1 MANRLSQIHDCSSPS
16 QWRYVPSKLNP
27 ADDAS
32 RGLKV
37 DELLTN
43 SRWKV
48 GPPFLWQSEDKWP
61 SYPGVEE
68 LSEEDPEVK
77 KDAKVGG
84 VLTDGDAIQVDQ
96 LLERFSSWHSLKKF
110 VAWFLR
116 YKTSLRK
123 FCARDKEKPVIPA
136 VKSSIEPISVPEIR
150 EAEQSIVKYV
160 QEKHFK
166 EEIES
171 LKRNQD
177 VVTVI
182 PSQRPKGGSVKRSS
196 SIFNLDPVLVDGILV
211 VGGRLRHASLPED
224 AKHQF
229 ILPKDHHVTNL
240 IVWHYHLGSAHSG
253 REYVLSLLRS
263 KFWVIRAN
271 SVVRKLLA
279 NCFSCRRRQAPVC
292 SQKMADLPKERVTPG
307 QPLFSHVGIDYF
319 GPFMVKQGR
328 SQVKRYGCIFTCLTI
343 RAVHIEIAHSL
354 DTDSFIN
361 ALRRFIARRG
371 KPVLVRTDNGTNF
384 VSGEKELRTCI
395 QKWNRQRIH
404 EYLLQQ
410 EVRWIFNP
418 PAASHH
424 GGIWERCIRTTRKIL
439 NALLNEQV
447 LNDEGLLTLMCEVEA
462 VMNGQPITKVSEDS
476 RDLEALSPNH
486 LLLLRQ
492 GAVLPPGLFQREDS
506 YSRRRWRQIQYLADQ
521 FWKRWCR
528 EYIPLLQRRQK
539 WNNSR
544 RNLAV
549 GDFVLIADE
558 TTPQSC
564 WLLARVIEVMPGSD
578 GFV

>member
-1 MANRLSQIHDCSSPS
+1 M
-16 QWRYVPSKLNP
+16 
-27 ADDAS
+27 
-32 RGLKV
+32 
-37 DELLTN
+37 
-43 SRWKV
+43 
-48 GPPFLWQSEDKWP
+48 
-61 SYPGVEE
+61 
-68 LSEEDPEVK
+68 
-77 KDAKVGG
+77 
-84 VLTDGDAIQVDQ
+84 
-96 LLERFSSWHSLKKF
+96 
-110 VAWFLR
+110 
-116 YKTSLRK
+116 
-123 FCARDKEKPVIPA
+123 IPA
-136 VKSSIEPISVPEIR
+136 LKSSIEPISVPEMR
-150 EAEQSIVKYV
+150 EAELSIVKYV

-171 LKRNQD
+171 LKRNED

-196 SIFNLDPVLVDGILV
+196 SIFGLDPVLVDGILV
-211 VGGRLRHASLPED
+211 VGGRLRHSSLPED
-224 AKHQF
+224 VKHPI

-240 IVWHYHLGSAHSG
+240 IVRHYDFASGHSG

-279 NCFSCRRRQAPVC
+279 NCFSCRWRQAPVC
-292 SQKMADLPKERVTPG
+292 CQKMADLPKERVTPR
-307 QPLFSHVGIDYF
+307 QPPFSHVGIDYF
-319 GPFMVKQGR
+319 GPFVVKQGR
-328 SQVKRYGCIFTCLTI
+328 SQVKGYDCIFACLTV

-371 KPVLVRTDNGTNF
+371 KPVFVRTDNGTNF

-410 EVRWIFNP
+410 EVRRIFNS

-439 NALLNEQV
+439 NALLNEQA

-462 VMNGQPITKVSEDS
+462 VINGRPITNVSENS

-486 LLLLRQ
+486 Q
-492 GAVLPPGLFQREDS
+492 VFSKEKITTAGEGGARS
-506 YSRRRWRQIQYLADQ
+506 NI
-521 FWKRWCR
+521 
-528 EYIPLLQRRQK
+528 
-539 WNNSR
+539 
-544 RNLAV
+544 
-549 GDFVLIADE
+549 
-558 TTPQSC
+558 
-564 WLLARVIEVMPGSD
+564 
-578 GFV
+578 

>member
-1 MANRLSQIHDCSSPS
+1 M
-16 QWRYVPSKLNP
+16 
-27 ADDAS
+27 
-32 RGLKV
+32 
-37 DELLTN
+37 
-43 SRWKV
+43 
-48 GPPFLWQSEDKWP
+48 
-61 SYPGVEE
+61 
-68 LSEEDPEVK
+68 
-77 KDAKVGG
+77 
-84 VLTDGDAIQVDQ
+84 
-96 LLERFSSWHSLKKF
+96 
-110 VAWFLR
+110 
-116 YKTSLRK
+116 
-123 FCARDKEKPVIPA
+123 
-136 VKSSIEPISVPEIR
+136 
-150 EAEQSIVKYV
+150 
-160 QEKHFK
+160 
-166 EEIES
+166 
-171 LKRNQD
+171 
-177 VVTVI
+177 
-182 PSQRPKGGSVKRSS
+182 
-196 SIFNLDPVLVDGILV
+196 
-211 VGGRLRHASLPED
+211 
-224 AKHQF
+224 
-229 ILPKDHHVTNL
+229 
-240 IVWHYHLGSAHSG
+240 
-253 REYVLSLLRS
+253 
-263 KFWVIRAN
+263 
-271 SVVRKLLA
+271 VRKLLA

-307 QPLFSHVGIDYF
+307 QPPFSHVGIDYF

-462 VMNGQPITKVSEDS
+462 VINGRPITKVSEDS

-492 GAVLPPGLFQREDS
+492 GAVLPPGLFQREDN
-506 YSRRRWRQIQYLADQ
+506 YSRRRWRQIQYLADK
-521 FWKRWCR
+521 FWKRWSR

-549 GDFVLIADE
+549 GDIVLVADE
-558 TTPQSC
+558 TTPRSC
-564 WLLARVIEVMPGSD
+564 WPLARVIEVTPGSD
-578 GFV
+578 GFVRRVKVKTKTTVLERLVAKCVLLEATEENEH